1 MKNLSLFILL
11 LFSCLFS
18 SAQLVVDVYDGDT
31 YKVLINGKLQVIRL
45 ANVDAPELN
54 QYYGK
59 LVKSRVSNLILGRI
73 VDLEL
78 IGKDRFRRTVANVT
92 VDGRSLDSILV
103 VSGWAWHYVAY
114 SHHPYLS
121 DVESQARKEL
131 LGMWRCAK
139 NVPPWIWRTLN
150 KRQKRLHE
158 MCR

>member
-1 MKNLSLFILL
+1 MKNLSLLILL

-31 YKVLINGKLQVIRL
+31 YKVLINGKLQVVRL

-59 LVKSRVSNLILGRI
+59 LVTSRVSNLILGK
-73 VDLEL
+73 VVEL
-78 IGKDRFRRTVANVT
+78 QPIGKDRFRRVVANVI
-92 VDGRSLDSILV
+92 VDGKSLDSMLV
-103 VSGWAWHYVAY
+103 VNGWAWHYVAY

-121 DVESQARKEL
+121 DVELQAKKDM
-131 LGMWRCAK
+131 LGFWRCHK
-139 NVPPWIWRTLN
+139 NVPPWIWRSLN
-150 KRQKRLHE
+150 KKQKRLHE

>member
-1 MKNLSLFILL
+1 M
-11 LFSCLFS
+11 
-18 SAQLVVDVYDGDT
+18 DVYDGDT

-73 VDLEL
+73 VDLEP

-92 VDGRSLDSILV
+92 VGGKSLDSILV

-121 DVESQARKEL
+121 NVESQARRNCWGCGDVRKMFLHGSGESL
-131 LGMWRCAK
+131 INDKNGFMKCAAK
-139 NVPPWIWRTLN
+139 HFDLSF
-150 KRQKRLHE
+150 
-158 MCR
+158 